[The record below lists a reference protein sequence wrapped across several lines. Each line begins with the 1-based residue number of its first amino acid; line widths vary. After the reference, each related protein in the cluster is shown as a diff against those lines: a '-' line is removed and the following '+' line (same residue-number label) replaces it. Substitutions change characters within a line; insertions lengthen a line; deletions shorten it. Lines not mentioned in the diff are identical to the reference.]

1 MQQLVNQ
8 HPKSPHIRLRS
19 IYVVDESLRRH
30 VNRRPDVNI
39 LKLLPSYHNIL
50 LGELSKPKICDLSLA
65 IMQKHIGNLQIAM
78 YDILLREVNQPLKDV
93 LDDGFSPILIKVLLF
108 PQSRLKIALV
118 AQLSYDV
125 AVSIAGEHL
134 VTFQHIGVV

>member
-1 MQQLVNQ
+1 
-8 HPKSPHIRLRS
+8 
-19 IYVVDESLRRH
+19 
-30 VNRRPDVNI
+30 
-39 LKLLPSYHNIL
+39 
-50 LGELSKPKICDLSLA
+50 
-65 IMQKHIGNLQIAM
+65 MQKHIGNLQIAM
-78 YDILLREVNQPLKDV
+78 YDILLREVNQALKDI

-134 VTFQHIGVV
+134 VTFQHIGMV